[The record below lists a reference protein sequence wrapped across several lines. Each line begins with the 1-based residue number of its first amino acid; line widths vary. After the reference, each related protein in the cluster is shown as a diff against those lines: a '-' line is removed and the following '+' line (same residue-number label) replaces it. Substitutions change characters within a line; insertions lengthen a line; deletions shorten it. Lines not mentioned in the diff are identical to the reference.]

1 MIRQAQWRW
10 DFVCASHGAAFH
22 APVETQRILSHSLDK
37 THKAMFALQRVLFA
51 LGKTEV
57 PMPNISTK
65 ENAQVYIGLDMK
77 DINAKKEIFKK
88 TMIPEW
94 IKSARDKKKL
104 ISTES

>member
-1 MIRQAQWRW
+1 
-10 DFVCASHGAAFH
+10 
-22 APVETQRILSHSLDK
+22 
-37 THKAMFALQRVLFA
+37 
-51 LGKTEV
+51 
-57 PMPNISTK
+57 MPNISTK